1 MNQVVFIPSTK
12 SKSSRKEKSSPPKAD
27 GGKGTAAAAST
38 DSALAAAAEKK
49 LSLSSSS
56 KADASDEAF
65 VASKGANKSS
75 KAAPAPAPA
84 PAPPTPEPAK
94 PKKDSSKSGK
104 AAASSDPASPDA
116 KPKAGKDAKDTGN
129 SSKTAASDAKA
140 DASDAKPNAN
150 KAGKAGKA
158 TNSPAPAAPAAPTP
172 PPAAPDVAPKKAT
185 KVSSTSSKAAASSAP
200 AGGEKPLLS
209 STAIDQMA
217 EATLKEA
224 EVAEKAAS
232 NPHTT
237 FERRMGAALIAK
249 IDSMKPDPKE
259 KDKQVALI
267 RKMDK
272 NNDGEL
278 NKMEFRTAVRT
289 ELQVKADNKEI
300 DEFFSALDADKNDSL
315 DVNELKVAFK
325 QIIDAARGAAD
336 EAALMRNKAAQIRE
350 KVAFIKGVAEATR
363 ACEHAD
369 ARFAELRGVKGVDA
383 RIGEKIISRN
393 LKVAEVMTKWD
404 KSGDGSL
411 EADEFRS
418 AVLEL
423 GVEATPAE
431 IDSLFV
437 KLDTDGGGAI
447 DVSELRTFVTK
458 LTDAAKNAATEVK
471 ELEKSTLALRKAATK
486 AQKDLT
492 TLKTKEVKEAK
503 EGELVADEAAKA
515 TQGAKADDKAKKKE
529 EKAAK
534 KKGAA
539 APS

>member
-104 AAASSDPASPDA
+104 AAASDPASPDA

-185 KVSSTSSKAAASSAP
+185 KVSSTSSKAAASSAS

-237 FERRMGAALIAK
+237 FDRRMGAALIAK

-300 DEFFSALDADKNDSL
+300 DEFFSDLDADKNNSL

-325 QIIDAARGAAD
+325 QIIDAAQGAAD

-431 IDSLFV
+431 IDALFV

-458 LTDAAKNAATEVK
+458 LTDAAKNAATEMK

-492 TLKTKEVKEAK
+492 TLKTKEVKEAN
-503 EGELVADEAAKA
+503 EGELAANEAAKA

>member
-1 MNQVVFIPSTK
+1 M
-12 SKSSRKEKSSPPKAD
+12 
-27 GGKGTAAAAST
+27 
-38 DSALAAAAEKK
+38 AAAAEKK

-56 KADASDEAF
+56 KADASDETVLAG
-65 VASKGANKSS
+65 KGAAKSS
-75 KAAPAPAPA
+75 KAAAAPPAP

-94 PKKDSSKSGK
+94 PKKESSKSGM
-104 AAASSDPASPDA
+104 AAASSAPASPDA
-116 KPKAGKDAKDTGN
+116 KPKAGKDAGKDTGN
-129 SSKTAASDAKA
+129 HSKTAASDAKA
-140 DASDAKPNAN
+140 DASDAKPNAS
-150 KAGKAGKA
+150 KAGKAGKVSA
-158 TNSPAPAAPAAPTP
+158 TPAPAAPAAPTP
-172 PPAAPDVAPKKAT
+172 PPAAPGAAPKKAA
-185 KVSSTSSKAAASSAP
+185 KVSSTSSKAGASSAP

-209 STAIDQMA
+209 STVIDEIA
-217 EATLKEA
+217 EATLKEG

-232 NPHTT
+232 NPNTT

-249 IDSMKPDPKE
+249 LDSMKPDPKE
-259 KDKQVALI
+259 KDKQLALI
-267 RKMDK
+267 RKLDK

-300 DEFFSALDADKNDSL
+300 DEYFSLLDADKNDSL

-325 QIIDAARGAAD
+325 KLIDAAQGAAD
-336 EAALMRNKAAQIRE
+336 EAALMRNKAAKIRE
-350 KVAFIKGVAEATR
+350 KAAFIKEVAEATR
-363 ACEHAD
+363 ACERAD
-369 ARFAELRGVKGVDA
+369 ARFAELRGVKSVDA
-383 RIGEKIISRN
+383 KIGEKIISRN

-411 EADEFRS
+411 EADEFRD

-423 GVEATPAE
+423 GVEAAPAE
-431 IDSLFV
+431 IDALFV

-458 LTDAAKNAATEVK
+458 LTDAAKNAAMEMK

-492 TLKTKEVKEAK
+492 ALKAKDEKEAK
-503 EGELVADEAAKA
+503 EGELAADESAKA
-515 TQGAKADDKAKKKE
+515 TQGAKADDKAKKKD

>member
-1 MNQVVFIPSTK
+1 M
-12 SKSSRKEKSSPPKAD
+12 
-27 GGKGTAAAAST
+27 
-38 DSALAAAAEKK
+38 AAAAEKK

-104 AAASSDPASPDA
+104 AATSSDPASPDA

-140 DASDAKPNAN
+140 DASDAKPNAS
-150 KAGKAGKA
+150 KAGKAGKVSA
-158 TNSPAPAAPAAPTP
+158 TPAPTAPAAPTP
-172 PPAAPDVAPKKAT
+172 PPAAPGAAPKKAA

-209 STAIDQMA
+209 SAAIDQIA
-217 EATLKEA
+217 EATLKEG

-232 NPHTT
+232 NPNTT

-249 IDSMKPDPKE
+249 LDSMKPDPKE
-259 KDKQVALI
+259 KDKQLAFI
-267 RKMDK
+267 RKLDK

-300 DEFFSALDADKNDSL
+300 DEYFSLLDADKNDSL

-325 QIIDAARGAAD
+325 KLIDAAQGAAD

-350 KVAFIKGVAEATR
+350 KAAFIKEVAEATR
-363 ACEHAD
+363 ACERAD
-369 ARFAELRGVKGVDA
+369 ARFAELRGVKSVDA
-383 RIGEKIISRN
+383 KIGEKIISRN

-411 EADEFRS
+411 EADEFRD

-423 GVEATPAE
+423 GVEAAPAE
-431 IDSLFV
+431 IDALFV

-458 LTDAAKNAATEVK
+458 LTDAAKNAATEMK

-492 TLKTKEVKEAK
+492 TLKAKDEKEAK
-503 EGELVADEAAKA
+503 EGELAADESAKA
-515 TQGAKADDKAKKKE
+515 TQVAKADDKAKKKD